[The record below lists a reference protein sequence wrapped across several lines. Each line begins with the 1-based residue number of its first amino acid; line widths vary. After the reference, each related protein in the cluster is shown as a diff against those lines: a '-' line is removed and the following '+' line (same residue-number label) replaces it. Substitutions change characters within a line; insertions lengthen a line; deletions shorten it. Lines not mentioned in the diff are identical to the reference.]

1 MLQKATEDIIM
12 AMANTSEKRD
22 PYTAGH
28 QKRVQDL
35 SLAIARELNVTQA
48 QFEGLK
54 FAGIIHDIGKIAV
67 PSDILAKPGNITPYE
82 YEVIKSHSTVGYELL
97 SKIEFPWPIAE
108 IVYQHHERID
118 GSGYPRGLKREEIL
132 LEAQILAVADI
143 VEAMVSHRPY
153 RPALGVDKA
162 LQTITDLS
170 GISLNPEI
178 VDVCI
183 DLVKFKGY
191 SFVANE

>member
-1 MLQKATEDIIM
+1 M
-12 AMANTSEKRD
+12 
-22 PYTAGH
+22 
-28 QKRVQDL
+28 
-35 SLAIARELNVTQA
+35 
-48 QFEGLK
+48 
-54 FAGIIHDIGKIAV
+54 
-67 PSDILAKPGNITPYE
+67 
-82 YEVIKSHSTVGYELL
+82 
-97 SKIEFPWPIAE
+97 
-108 IVYQHHERID
+108 
-118 GSGYPRGLKREEIL
+118 
-132 LEAQILAVADI
+132 EAQILAVADI

-170 GISLNPEI
+170 GTSLNPEI